1 MSKIKTTFICNDCGA
16 NFAKWQGQCTSCKN
30 WNSISEEVIL
40 KPKNNSSNFAKWQ
53 GQCTS
58 CKNWNSISEEV
69 ILKPKNN
76 SWEKN
81 SVVNIKDSTPQKISN
96 IIYKEEDRLV
106 TLDTEFNRVLGGGI
120 VPGSLILLGGEPGIG
135 KSTLLLQVAIKLP
148 YKTLYISGE
157 ESQSQI
163 KMRANRM
170 NHESEDCYIL
180 TEISLENI
188 FKQIEKIKPQI
199 LIVDSIQTLKTD
211 LIDSAPG
218 SVSQI
223 KTCTSELINFAKK
236 TSTPVIIIGH
246 ITKDGNIAGPKILE
260 HMVDTVLQ
268 FEGDRNHVY
277 RILRVNKNRFGST
290 NEIGVYEMNVK
301 GLKEITNPSEILISK
316 KNQELSGNAISATIE
331 GMRPFMIEVQALV
344 STAVYG
350 TPQRSSTGYNSKRL
364 NMLLAV
370 LEKRVGFRLASKD
383 VFLNITGG
391 ISVDDTA
398 LDLAVVAAI
407 ISSNEDLILNEKYC
421 FAAEVGLSG
430 EIRPVQRL
438 EQRIT
443 EAEKLGFSA
452 IFISKFSKLNISP
465 KSIKIIY
472 LSKIEDLINNLN

>member
-1 MSKIKTTFICNDCGA
+1 MSKIKTTFVCNDCGS
-16 NFAKWQGQCTSCKN
+16 NFPKWQGQCTSCK
-30 WNSISEEVIL
+30 S
-40 KPKNNSSNFAKWQ
+40 
-53 GQCTS
+53 
-58 CKNWNSISEEV
+58 WNSISEEV

-81 SVVNIKDSTPQKISN
+81 NFDNIKTSTPQKISN
-96 IIYKEEDRLV
+96 IVYKEEDRLV

-148 YKTLYISGE
+148 YSTLYISGE

-170 NHESEDCYIL
+170 NYESDECYIL
-180 TEISLENI
+180 TEISLESI

-199 LIVDSIQTLKTD
+199 LIIDSIQTLKTD

-218 SVSQI
+218 SISQI

-236 TSTPVIIIGH
+236 TSTPVIIVGH

-301 GLKEITNPSEILISK
+301 GLKEISNPSEILISK

-364 NMLLAV
+364 NMLFAV

-443 EAEKLGFSA
+443 EAEKLGFST